1 MATNVTNLVFPFS
14 YLEEPC
20 KETLMKIKLYR
31 LVYVHLFLNG
41 YVHRDIIFKLQVCLT
56 EEMIA
61 GQPSQSQNFLASH
74 ARRMAELFHFE
85 IQAV

>member
-1 MATNVTNLVFPFS
+1 MATNVTNLVFPSS

-41 YVHRDIIFKLQVCLT
+41 YVH
-56 EEMIA
+56 
-61 GQPSQSQNFLASH
+61 
-74 ARRMAELFHFE
+74 
-85 IQAV
+85 